1 MITTKR
7 IAVAIAA
14 FSVVA
19 AGCTSADTAATV
31 NDSAIPESDV
41 LAIRVGNEGKTSV
54 GAEEFRNDLSR
65 LIFSEVMLMAAED
78 DFGLTGLDS
87 PEARADYLA
96 TVGTQEQQYLASIVE
111 DPTLSDAALDVVVT
125 QLVLRSEVRAAL
137 AAEEEVL
144 LDVWQNNRNQL
155 IEVCASHILVAT
167 EEEAETALARLEAG
181 EDFAELAN
189 EVSLDTQS
197 VDGVLPCPVSPSVFV
212 VDFANAVATAPIGEV
227 VGPVASD
234 FGFHIIRV
242 ESRESPQTLEELAE
256 DPVRWVPSETIDFH
270 WNIWINDVVERA
282 DIKVRSDIGMWYPPV
297 DGIIPPPPSP

>member
-14 FSVVA
+14 LSVVA
-19 AGCTSADTAATV
+19 AGCSSADTAATV
-31 NDSAIPESDV
+31 NDSDIPESAV

-65 LIFSEVMLMAAED
+65 LIFSEAMLTAAEE

-87 PEARADYLA
+87 PEARADYLT
-96 TVGTQEQQYLASIVE
+96 TVGAQEQQYLASIVE
-111 DPTLSDAALDVVVT
+111 DQTLSDAAFDVVVT
-125 QLVLRSEVRAAL
+125 QLVLRSEIRAAL

-144 LDVWQNNRNQL
+144 LDVWQNDRHQL

-167 EEEAETALARLEAG
+167 EEEAETVRARLEAG
-181 EDFAELAN
+181 EGFGALAN
-189 EVSLDTQS
+189 EVSLDAQS

-212 VDFANAVATAPIGEV
+212 VDFANAVATAPVGEV
-227 VGPVASD
+227 VGPVQSD
-234 FGFHIIRV
+234 FGFHIVIV

-256 DPVRWVPSETIDFH
+256 DPVRWMPSETIDFY
-270 WNIWINDVVERA
+270 WNVWINDVVERA
-282 DIKVRSDIGMWYPPV
+282 DINVRSDIGTWYPPV